1 MPDELIPFEE
11 TIRVTAV
18 PFRRSF
24 STVIRGVPV
33 RDDHLLKSATY
44 FVSVVAPSAYLPVD
58 PTPGQLWKVRGYKTV
73 NVIDHGTYK
82 TNEHSYKKPD
92 AFDFQMPETGESF
105 IIFIS
110 KDKAFTG
117 VGESKA
123 RQLWSRFGTDIH
135 RILAEGNG
143 TDLKV
148 LQELLSDQSITALF
162 AGYDKYK
169 NLRHTTW
176 MSQAKIPHAVQQR
189 ILKHH
194 QLGTVD
200 AIRKNPFE
208 LVHFGLTFKEVD
220 AILNAI
226 HGHAWEYK
234 RYPEERIQA
243 AAVQALK
250 DCMSDGSTW
259 LKVNQV
265 RNRIF
270 NYLKNE
276 ALGEKGVQWLKNTPS
291 VALYHEA
298 DDRLHP
304 IAISIQELAV
314 AKRINHL
321 SAMRTPLSGTDDA
334 IVNGVFRQLPYE
346 LTEKQKLAITT
357 SLSEGVS
364 CITGGAG
371 TGKTTVLSTF
381 LKAAERMGYSINAVA
396 LSGRAAMRLHES
408 IGYLTMTIARF
419 LREEPVLCPQGSK
432 VLLVI
437 DEASMIDLPTMFR
450 IINHIDPAV
459 KIVLTGDPSQLP
471 PIGVGKVLHD
481 LVLSDHVQNT
491 TLDIVKRQKGST
503 GIPEYSKHVN
513 AGEVPA
519 SLSAGSIHFHEVAD
533 IDLAVKKAIELY
545 LIKPADSRIIAPTRK
560 LVGEA
565 NELIQDNVNGDSPL
579 MNFNLEGEDYFLKLR
594 LNDQILFTQNHP
606 SSGVQNG
613 SLGKL
618 ISVDQVGD
626 LVGVVRL
633 DTGVTVDIAGELL
646 DALELGYA
654 MTLHKAQGSQ
664 FTRVIVLLKEGK
676 ILDRSWLYTAIT
688 RAETEVHI
696 IGTSELFKKVTE
708 APPKAFR
715 RKTLLTR
722 LIDHLSEFT
731 PISADSARPTNR

>member
-1 MPDELIPFEE
+1 MPDELIPCEE

-44 FVSVVAPSAYLPVD
+44 FVSVIAPSAYLPVD
-58 PTPGQLWKVRGYKTV
+58 PTPGQLWRVRGHKTV
-73 NVIDHGTYK
+73 NVLDHGAYE
-82 TNEHSYKKPD
+82 TNEHAYKNPD

-105 IIFIS
+105 ITFIS
-110 KDKAFTG
+110 KDKTFAG
-117 VGESKA
+117 IGESKA
-123 RQLWSRFGTDIH
+123 RQLWNRFGADIH
-135 RILAEGNG
+135 RILADGSG
-143 TDLKV
+143 TDLRG
-148 LQELLSDQSITALF
+148 LQEILSEQSIKALF

-169 NLRHTTW
+169 NLRHTVW

-208 LVHFGLTFKEVD
+208 LVHFGLSFKEVD
-220 AILNAI
+220 KILNAI
-226 HGHAWEYK
+226 HGHAWEHK

-243 AAVQALK
+243 AVVQALK

-265 RNRIF
+265 RNRVF

-276 ALGEKGVQWLKNTPS
+276 ALGEKGIQWLKNAPG
-291 VALYHEA
+291 VALYHDA

-304 IAISIQELAV
+304 TATAIQELAV

-321 SAMRTPLSGTDDA
+321 SAIRTPLSEANEA
-334 IVNGVFRQLPYE
+334 IVDDVLRQLPYE
-346 LTEKQKLAITT
+346 LAEKQKLAIMT

-381 LKAAERMGYSINAVA
+381 LKAAEQMGYGINAVA

-419 LREEPVLCPQGSK
+419 LREEPVACPEGSK
-432 VLLVI
+432 ALLVI

-450 IINHIDPAV
+450 IINHVDPAV

-481 LVLSDHVQNT
+481 LVLSDRVQNT

-503 GIPEYSKHVN
+503 GIPQYSKLVN

-533 IDLAVKKAIELY
+533 TDLALKKAIDLY
-545 LIKPADSRIIAPTRK
+545 LIKPAESRIIAPTRK

-594 LNDQILFTQNHP
+594 LHDQILFTQNHP
-606 SSGVQNG
+606 NSGVQNG

-618 ISVDQVGD
+618 ISVDQD
-626 LVGVVRL
+626 EDIVGVVKL
-633 DTGVTVDIAGELL
+633 DTGATVDIAGDLL
-646 DALELGYA
+646 DAIELGYA

-664 FTRVIVLLKEGK
+664 FSRVIVLLKEVK
-676 ILDRSWLYTAIT
+676 ILDRSWLYTALT

-715 RKTLLTR
+715 RKTMLTR
-722 LIDHLSEFT
+722 LIDHLPELKPNGGS
-731 PISADSARPTNR
+731 ILYS